1 MGSMLPY
8 IAAPWILWGMN
19 HMLNNKKHHEM
30 EEEHRRPDFSSDLN
44 PNCSMVDPPGL
55 STWGPRG
62 VLEKKTSSALGP
74 ETGVALAW
82 IKTSCQCGVN
92 GKQQ

>member
-8 IAAPWILWGMN
+8 IAPWILWGMN

-30 EEEHRRPDFSSDLN
+30 EEEHRRPDFSSELN
-44 PNCSMVDPPGL
+44 PNCSMVDPL
-55 STWGPRG
+55 GP
-62 VLEKKTSSALGP
+62 SSALGP

-82 IKTSCQCGVN
+82 IKTSCQYGVN